1 MSFLNQKT
9 IKNKIFFNGVG
20 LHTGQPVELN
30 LIPSEPNSGIIF
42 KRVDLNKNNIIIPS
56 YENVID
62 TTLCTTLS
70 NEY

>member
-42 KRVDLNKNNIIIPS
+42 KRVDLNKKI
-56 YENVID
+56 
-62 TTLCTTLS
+62 
-70 NEY
+70 